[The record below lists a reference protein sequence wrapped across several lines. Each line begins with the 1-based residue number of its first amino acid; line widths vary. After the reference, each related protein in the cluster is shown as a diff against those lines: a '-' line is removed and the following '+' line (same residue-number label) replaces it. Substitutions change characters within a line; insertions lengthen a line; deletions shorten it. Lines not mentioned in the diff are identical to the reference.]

1 MRRNRKIG
9 VTQPESVQETAGET
23 AYRQIRHDIIFGR
36 LKPGTRLRLEKLK
49 DAYDASVS
57 TLREILF
64 RLSAEGFVLAEGQK
78 GFEVA
83 QVSQDNF
90 REIASMRELLEG
102 HALMESFQ
110 RGDLDWEARV
120 VAAHHK
126 LSRFEARML
135 AGEETA
141 TEAWKHYD
149 REFHR
154 ALIDACGSEALM
166 AAHARIFDL
175 FIRYQVIAVIFRG
188 AAAAE
193 EHRRFLALALDRNHA
208 GAIALLRQ
216 HIGACVDHTTR
227 NGILVA

>member
-1 MRRNRKIG
+1 
-9 VTQPESVQETAGET
+9 P
-23 AYRQIRHDIIFGR
+23 
-36 LKPGTRLRLEKLK
+36 LRLERLRGS
-49 DAYDASVS
+49 YNASVS

-64 RLSAEGFVLAEGQK
+64 RLSAEGFVLAKEQK

-83 QVSQDNF
+83 PVSQENF

-126 LSRFEARML
+126 LSRFEARMI

-154 ALIDACGSEALM
+154 AL
-166 AAHARIFDL
+166 
-175 FIRYQVIAVIFRG
+175 
-188 AAAAE
+188 
-193 EHRRFLALALDRNHA
+193 
-208 GAIALLRQ
+208 
-216 HIGACVDHTTR
+216 
-227 NGILVA
+227 

>member
-1 MRRNRKIG
+1 MPH
-9 VTQPESVQETAGET
+9 QDPAPETTSET
-23 AYRQIRHDIIFGR
+23 AYRQIRYDIIFGR
-36 LKPGTRLRLEKLK
+36 LKPGTRLRLERLK
-49 DAYDASVS
+49 DTYSASVS

-64 RLSAEGFVLAEGQK
+64 RLSSEGFVAAEGQK

-83 QVSQDNF
+83 PVSQQNF

-120 VAAHHK
+120 VSAHHK
-126 LSRFEARML
+126 LSRYEARML

-149 REFHR
+149 REFHC
-154 ALIDACGSEALM
+154 AMIDSCGSEALM
-166 AAHARIFDL
+166 SAHARIFDL
-175 FIRYQVIAVIFRG
+175 FVRYQVIAVIFRG
-188 AAAAE
+188 SAAAE
-193 EHRRFLALALDRNHA
+193 EHRRLLALALDRDHA
-208 GAIALLRQ
+208 GAVALLGQ
-216 HIGACVDHTTR
+216 HISACVEHTTR